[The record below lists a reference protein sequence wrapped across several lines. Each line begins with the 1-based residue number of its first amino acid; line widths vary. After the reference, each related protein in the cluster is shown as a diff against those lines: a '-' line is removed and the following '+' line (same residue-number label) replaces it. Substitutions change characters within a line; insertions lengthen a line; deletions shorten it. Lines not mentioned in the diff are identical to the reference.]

1 MERVLVESAI
11 RAVLLAIAAAAVL
24 RVLRITTASGRHA
37 TWTVVLLAMLTLPI
51 WTLWGPKAALPVL
64 PTRAVSVVVPSAP
77 VEHVPFVAPAGDA
90 PAMAPGDS
98 PSWLPPFGGR
108 VTPHATNISW
118 PAIALAIY
126 GLGLAILLSRLIV
139 GTVRAQRI
147 VRRAERHS
155 GQLTSRQC
163 SAPVTVGWLHPVV
176 MLPDGWD
183 QWSPAQLDAVLLH
196 EREHA
201 RRRDPL
207 IQWFAL
213 LNRAVFWFHPLAWWL
228 ERRLAALAEDACDAA
243 VLAGGHQP
251 AEYCEYLLSMAR
263 TVTGAGARVEIVG
276 AAMPGAFLPQ
286 RIRRILK
293 ASPESQITR
302 RRLAWALLTCA
313 GVSVALTAATLVPA
327 QSRGGTAPPPQS
339 AGGRMLPE
347 DWFDDD
353 EWHLE
358 TAPLMSVGEMANYR
372 ALRTVAARDSFIA
385 EFWERHDPT
394 RGTLANEFR
403 QEFERRIR
411 YAKEHYA
418 DRESAATFGYQTDRG
433 RWYMT
438 SGPPDAVRV
447 FGSRNVDKY
456 GVSRHTEEWD
466 YHALLDL
473 GSNVRVR
480 FDVGS
485 YFGCTYRGG
494 KYRILSPAPV
504 SRFEGVTTAGSDRRP
519 FAQTYPGRFVY
530 LSFPID
536 EQAIA
541 MEWGMRTDTA
551 GRLILNDETGPIDYI
566 QGQFL
571 EPSADPARP
580 GRLPAPK
587 TLLAHFEGLQL
598 FEPDAIA
605 CTEQLPAATYTLRI
619 NTLLVNGAKR
629 TDSVTF
635 TVE

>member
-11 RAVLLAIAAAAVL
+11 RAVLLAITAAAVL
-24 RVLRITTASGRHA
+24 RVSRITTASGRHA
-37 TWTVVLLAMLTLPI
+37 TWTVVLLAMLTLPL

-64 PTRAVSVVVPSAP
+64 PTRSVSVALPSAP
-77 VEHVPFVAPAGDA
+77 VEHIPFVAPAGESPATTPVDVASADA
-90 PAMAPGDS
+90 
-98 PSWLPPFGGR
+98 
-108 VTPHATNISW
+108 VTPRASNISW
-118 PAIALAIY
+118 RAAALAIY
-126 GLGLAILLSRLIV
+126 GLGVVVLLGRLVV

-147 VRRAERHS
+147 IRRAELRS

-163 SAPVTVGWLHPVV
+163 SAPVTVGWCRPVV
-176 MLPDGWD
+176 MLPDDWG

-243 VLAGGHQP
+243 VLARGHQP
-251 AEYCEYLLSMAR
+251 AEYCEYLLSLAR
-263 TVTGAGARVEIVG
+263 TVTGAGGRVEIVG

-293 ASPESQITR
+293 AGRESPITR

-313 GVSVALTAATLVPA
+313 GLSVVVTAATLVPG
-327 QSRGGTAPPPQS
+327 QSRAATAVPPQS
-339 AGGRMLPE
+339 AGGQNLPE
-347 DWFDDD
+347 HWFDDD

-358 TAPLMSVGEMANYR
+358 TASLLTPDELR
-372 ALRTVAARDSFIA
+372 AYMRLKTSAECDSFIVD
-385 EFWERHDPT
+385 FWRRHDPT
-394 RGTLANEFR
+394 PKTPANEFR
-403 QEFERRIR
+403 REFERRIR
-411 YAKEHYA
+411 YSKERYA
-418 DRESAATFGYQTDRG
+418 DPESAATFGYQTDRG
-433 RWYMT
+433 RSYVMF
-438 SGPPDAVRV
+438 GQPDAVRV
-447 FGSRNVDKY
+447 FSTRGVDKY
-456 GVSRHTEEWD
+456 GVSGRIEEWNYQSLD
-466 YHALLDL
+466 DL
-473 GSNVRVR
+473 GSNVTIR

-494 KYRILSPAPV
+494 KYRIVSPAPI
-504 SRFEGVTTAGSDRRP
+504 SRFDGVTSGSGQRP
-519 FAQTYPGRFVY
+519 FAQTYPGHFVY

-541 MEWGMRTDTA
+541 MRWGMRA
-551 GRLILNDETGPIDYI
+551 GQDGQLMLNEETGPIDYV

-571 EPSADPARP
+571 DPFEDRTRP
-580 GRLPAPK
+580 VTDRSRPVK
-587 TLLAHFEGLQL
+587 TLLEHFDGLHL
-598 FEPDAIA
+598 FEPNAIA
-605 CTEQLPAATYTLRI
+605 CTEQLPPASYTLRI
-619 NTLLVNGAKR
+619 ETKLMNGTTR

-635 TVE
+635 TVK